1 MSIENKVIKSMIA
14 IPVAF
19 IILKDSTVVKR
30 FYNNKY
36 PSGKDELLKSD
47 LQLYTDG
54 FNKTKLSKQKRITS
68 FIDIDTILNKLY
80 SKTRYKDKY
89 FFVFKENLANLIYID
104 ISLFKELNMDTTIL
118 KDIHLDNRLEI
129 KLITKMEI

>member
-1 MSIENKVIKSMIA
+1 MSIENKVIKSIID

-47 LQLYTDG
+47 LQLYLDS
-54 FNKTKLSKQKRITS
+54 FNKTKLSKQNRITN
-68 FIDIDTILNKLY
+68 FIDIAIVLNKLC
-80 SKTRYKDKY
+80 SKTKYKDKY
-89 FFVFKENLANLIYID
+89 FFILKENLVNLVYID
-104 ISLFKELNMDTTIL
+104 ISLFKELNIDTDIS
-118 KDIHLDNRLEI
+118 KDIYLDNRLEI
-129 KLITKMEI
+129 KLITRMEI